1 MAEAKKLGILMKEAG
16 LIDDFQLQTALAH
29 QRNWGGKLGSI
40 FVELEFVKE
49 EDVAKVIAEKLK
61 TPYADLFNPE
71 IPESII
77 QSIKADIAKKYVV
90 MPVKKE
96 GTSLMVAMADPLDI
110 KAIDDLRFITGQNIK
125 PAIAMASEIQLAIKK
140 YYDGEHIVR
149 KPRTLLRDIAASLS
163 SSGKMEIIHG
173 SELNMQ
179 KVEPKEPADSILSRE
194 ETSQQE
200 MTDHKNRLDALISL
214 LIEKGL
220 ISREELVKMIYQKK
234 LGL

>member
-1 MAEAKKLGILMKEAG
+1 MAETKKLGILMKEAG

-40 FVELEFVKE
+40 LVELEFVKE
-49 EDVAKVIAEKLK
+49 EDVAKVIAQKLK
-61 TPYADLFNPE
+61 IPYADLFNPE
-71 IPESII
+71 IPEAIV
-77 QSIKADIAKKYVV
+77 QLLKADVAKKYVV

-96 GTSLMVAMADPLDI
+96 GTSLMIAMADPLDI
-110 KAIDDLRFITGQNIK
+110 KAIDDLRFIIGMNTK
-125 PAIAMASEIQLAIKK
+125 PAIAMTSEIQLAIRK
-140 YYDGEHIVR
+140 YYDGEHVVR
-149 KPRTLLRDIAASLS
+149 KPRTLLKDIAASLS

-173 SELNMQ
+173 SDLNMP
-179 KVEPKEPADSILSRE
+179 KAEPTDPVDSVLSRE

-200 MTDHKNRLDALISL
+200 MIDGKIRLDALISL